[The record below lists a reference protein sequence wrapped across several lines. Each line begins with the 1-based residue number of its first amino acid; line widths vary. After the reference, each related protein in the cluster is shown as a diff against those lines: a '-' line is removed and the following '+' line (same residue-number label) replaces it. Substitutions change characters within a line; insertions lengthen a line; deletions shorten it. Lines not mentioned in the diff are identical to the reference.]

1 MGNPIVQYDGKF
13 TISDFHTNADDFMN
27 ADFPYEKDEEFYFG
41 EEEIEEMVPYD
52 EIYDYEP
59 IGLED
64 ILRGICECME
74 PVIERIPTPPPI
86 DPFIEFLDRMKQ
98 EVKDGTL
105 DTYFLVKG
113 IGPPV
118 SENRITAV
126 GLWLAD
132 CARRQEGLV
141 GPRNI
146 RHFLC
151 PDLDDHLY
159 DNFPTCC
166 NR

>member
-1 MGNPIVQYDGKF
+1 MQYDGKF
-13 TISDFHTNADDFMN
+13 TIPEHIHSM
-27 ADFPYEKDEEFYFG
+27 DFPYEKEDEFYFG
-41 EEEIEEMVPYD
+41 EEEIEEMEPYD

-74 PVIERIPTPPPI
+74 PVIERIPTPPPV
-86 DPFIEFLDRMKQ
+86 DPFIEFLDKMKQ
-98 EVKDGTL
+98 EVKEGTV
-105 DTYFLVKG
+105 DTYFLVRG

-118 SENRITAV
+118 TENRITAV

-151 PDLDDHLY
+151 PDLDDRLY
-159 DNFPTCC
+159 DNLPTCY